1 MDRCIYS
8 VPRGK
13 SGSAADPT
21 PSGLALGLAG
31 WDDEGMGHLVYAA
44 SVEYPVED
52 RALAHLKVAIGMKL
66 RRQESFFL
74 SWTNPV
80 ERGSGRVSLWL
91 SPSIPLIFRF
101 SGSRAPELNETWI
114 EVLGELSHTP
124 RGLILIT
131 EKEAEAYA
139 AQHSAG

>member
-1 MDRCIYS
+1 
-8 VPRGK
+8 
-13 SGSAADPT
+13 
-21 PSGLALGLAG
+21 
-31 WDDEGMGHLVYAA
+31 MGHLVYAA

-52 RALAHLKVAIGMKL
+52 RALAHLKVAVAMKL

-91 SPSIPLIFRF
+91 SPSIPLIFKF
-101 SGSRAPELNETWI
+101 SGSRTPELNETWI
-114 EVLGELSHTP
+114 DVLGELSNTP

-131 EKEAEAYA
+131 EKEAETYA
-139 AQHSAG
+139 AQRATG